1 MGRANNMYT
10 DENNTNEDNL
20 DRLGGMLYCRVA
32 GPAKLLEWI
41 MIDSLRMEN
50 LKQC

>member
-1 MGRANNMYT
+1 MT
-10 DENNTNEDNL
+10 KLIILDEDNL